1 MGEVR
6 DEEVGGGGVR
16 SMVVKFSG
24 GYCMLW
30 NMK

>member
-6 DEEVGGGGVR
+6 DEGVGGGGVR
-16 SMVVKFSG
+16 SMVKFSG
-24 GYCMLW
+24 CYCTLW